1 MKLFDHFRAG
11 KQYWQSL
18 KPSSG
23 RPFSSAMSKPDCWGV
38 TAGDKSL
45 MQKKDA
51 TTEDELLALQQKR
64 PVFNG
69 N

>member
-1 MKLFDHFRAG
+1 MNFFNQFRAG
-11 KQYWQSL
+11 KKYWQSL

-38 TAGDKSL
+38 TAGDKIL
-45 MQKKDA
+45 MQKKGA
-51 TTEDELLALQQKR
+51 TTEDELAALQQQR